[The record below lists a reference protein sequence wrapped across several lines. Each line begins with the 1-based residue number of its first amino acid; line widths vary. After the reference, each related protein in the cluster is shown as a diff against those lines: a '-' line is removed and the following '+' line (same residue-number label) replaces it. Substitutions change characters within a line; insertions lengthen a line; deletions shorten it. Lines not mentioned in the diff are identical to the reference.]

1 LFESH
6 GSPNWRIRFGLGF
19 LYCKDQ
25 TMKASTSKKD
35 ELGNGASTRAVH
47 GGAERDKGFHA
58 MTTPIVQ
65 TATYTFR
72 DTAAVIEFLDKK
84 VYGGELDRE
93 EYARYGNP
101 SVWSLERRIANL
113 EGAEDAVVY
122 PSGMS
127 AATSLFLTVLRPG
140 THIVMTDDCYRRT
153 RQFCETTLK
162 KFGIDTS
169 VVPMGDSRALEA
181 AIVPRKTRFIFTET
195 PTNPYLRVANLR
207 HLAELGKAHRAMTLL
222 DTTFATPVNLRPL
235 EFGIDFVM
243 HSATKYF
250 GGHNDVLAGVIAGE
264 AGRIKALK
272 DARGIFG
279 NVIDPHQAFL
289 VERGLKTLAV
299 RVRHQNE
306 SALKVAQFLENHPK
320 IDRVYYPGLESHP
333 DYAIAKAQMSG
344 FGGVVSFE
352 VAGDIKATSDFIDRL
367 RIPYIA
373 PSLGGAESLIE
384 QPAYFS
390 YYDLS
395 SEERGAIGIK
405 DNLARF
411 ALGIEDADDII
422 SDLDASL
429 NQVPAQSAAR
439 QV

>member
-1 LFESH
+1 MTGTTIQSN
-6 GSPNWRIRFGLGF
+6 GQR
-19 LYCKDQ
+19 Q
-25 TMKASTSKKD
+25 
-35 ELGNGASTRAVH
+35 GASTNAVH
-47 GGAERDKGFHA
+47 GGADRDKGFHS

-65 TATYTFR
+65 SATYTF
-72 DTAAVIEFLDKK
+72 DNTAKVIEFLDKK

-101 SVWSLERRIANL
+101 TVWSLERRIANL
-113 EGAEDAVVY
+113 EGADDAVVY

-127 AATSLFLTVLRPG
+127 AVTSLFLTVLRPG

-153 RQFCETTLK
+153 RQFCQTTLK
-162 KFGIDTS
+162 KFGIETS
-169 VVPMGDSRALEA
+169 IVPMGDCEALEA
-181 AIVPRKTRFIFTET
+181 AIVPKKTRFIFTET
-195 PTNPYLRVANLR
+195 PTNPYLRVADLKR
-207 HLAELGKAHRAMTLL
+207 VAKLGSEYRAMTLL

-235 EFGIDFVM
+235 DYGIDFVM

-250 GGHNDVLAGVIAGE
+250 GGHNDVLGGVIAGA

-289 VERGLKTLAV
+289 LERGLKTLAL

-306 SALKVAQFLENHPK
+306 SAMKVAHYLESHPK
-320 IDRVYYPGLESHP
+320 LERVYYPGLESHP
-333 DYAIAKAQMSG
+333 DHEIASAQMSG

-373 PSLGGAESLIE
+373 PSLGGTESLIE

-395 SEERGAIGIK
+395 SEERLEMGIK
-405 DNLARF
+405 DNLVRF
-411 ALGIEDADDII
+411 ALGIEDAEDII
-422 SDLDASL
+422 SDLESSL
-429 NQVPAQSAAR
+429 KQLPACDSVSR
-439 QV
+439 V

>member
-1 LFESH
+1 MTK
-6 GSPNWRIRFGLGF
+6 PDKTDNIRFSGE
-19 LYCKDQ
+19 
-25 TMKASTSKKD
+25 SSK
-35 ELGNGASTRAVH
+35 AVH
-47 GGAERDKGFHA
+47 GGAKREKGFHA

-65 TATYTFR
+65 SATYTFA
-72 DTAAVIEFLDKK
+72 DTAAVIDFLDKK

-101 SVWSLERRIANL
+101 SVWSLEARIAEL

-127 AATSLFLTVLRPG
+127 AVTSLFLTVLRPD
-140 THIVMTDDCYRRT
+140 THIIMTDDCYRRT

-162 KFGIDTS
+162 KFGILTS
-169 VVPMGDSRALEA
+169 IVPMADYAALEA

-195 PTNPYLRVANLR
+195 PTNPYLRVADLQR
-207 HLAELGKAHRAMTLL
+207 IAELAKRHRAMTLL

-235 EFGIDFVM
+235 EYGIDFVM

-250 GGHNDVLAGVIAGE
+250 GGHNDVLGGVIAGA
-264 AGRIKALK
+264 AGRIRALK

-289 VERGLKTLAV
+289 LERGLKTLAL
-299 RVRHQNE
+299 RVRHQN
-306 SALKVAQFLENHPK
+306 AAAQTVAEYLEAHPK
-320 IDRVYYPGLESHP
+320 IERVYYPGLPSHP
-333 DYAIAKAQMSG
+333 DHAIAKAQMRG

-373 PSLGGAESLIE
+373 PSLGGTESLIE

-395 SEERGAIGIK
+395 REERLAIGIK
-405 DNLARF
+405 DNLARYS
-411 ALGIEDADDII
+411 LGIEDAEDII
-422 SDLDASL
+422 EDFAASL
-429 NQVPAQSAAR
+429 AEVPER
-439 QV
+439 V

>member
-1 LFESH
+1 MKTAKPHSNES
-6 GSPNWRIRFGLGF
+6 
-19 LYCKDQ
+19 CK
-25 TMKASTSKKD
+25 
-35 ELGNGASTRAVH
+35 GASTRAVH
-47 GGAERDKGFHA
+47 GGAVRDKGFHS

-65 TATYTFR
+65 SATYTFEN
-72 DTAAVIEFLDKK
+72 TAKVIEFLEKK

-101 SVWSLERRIANL
+101 SVWSLERRIADL

-127 AATSLFLTVLRPG
+127 AVTSLFLTVLRPG
-140 THIVMTDDCYRRT
+140 AHIVMTDDCYRRT
-153 RQFCETTLK
+153 RQFCETTLL
-162 KFGIDTS
+162 KFGVETS
-169 VVPMGDSRALEA
+169 IVPMGDCEALEA

-195 PTNPYLRVANLR
+195 PTNPYLRVADLK
-207 HLAELGKAHRAMTLL
+207 HLAALGKRHRAMTLL

-235 EFGIDFVM
+235 EYGIDFVM
-243 HSATKYF
+243 HSATKYL
-250 GGHNDVLAGVIAGE
+250 GGHNDVLAGVIAGA

-289 VERGLKTLAV
+289 IERGLKTLAL

-306 SALKVAQFLENHPK
+306 TAQRVAEYLERHPK
-320 IDRVYYPGLESHP
+320 IERVYYPGLASHP
-333 DYAIAKAQMSG
+333 DHEIASAQMSG

-373 PSLGGAESLIE
+373 PSLGGTESLIE

-395 SEERGAIGIK
+395 SEERLAVGIK
-405 DNLARF
+405 DNLVRF
-411 ALGIEDADDII
+411 ALGIEDAEDII
-422 SDLDASL
+422 GDLELSL
-429 NQVPAQSAAR
+429 EQAPARAA
-439 QV
+439 VNPAY

>member
-1 LFESH
+1 MTAAKLDSRRRVE
-6 GSPNWRIRFGLGF
+6 
-19 LYCKDQ
+19 
-25 TMKASTSKKD
+25 
-35 ELGNGASTRAVH
+35 GASTKAVH
-47 GGAERDKGFHA
+47 GGAKRDKGFHS

-65 TATYTFR
+65 SATYTFEN
-72 DTAAVIEFLDKK
+72 TEKVIEFLDKK

-101 SVWSLERRIANL
+101 SVWSLERRIADL

-162 KFGIDTS
+162 KFGIETS
-169 VVPMGDSRALEA
+169 IVPMGDCDALEA
-181 AIVPRKTRFIFTET
+181 AIIPKKTRFIFTET
-195 PTNPYLRVANLR
+195 PTNPYLRVADLD
-207 HLAELGKAHRAMTLL
+207 HLAALGKRYRAMTLL

-235 EFGIDFVM
+235 EYGIDFVM
-243 HSATKYF
+243 HSATKYL
-250 GGHNDVLAGVIAGE
+250 GGHNDVLAGVIAGS
-264 AGRIKALK
+264 AARIKALK
-272 DARGIFG
+272 DARGMFG

-289 VERGLKTLAV
+289 LERGLKTLAV
-299 RVRHQNE
+299 RTRHQNQ
-306 SALKVAQFLENHPK
+306 AGLKVARFLERHPK
-320 IDRVYYPGLESHP
+320 IERVYYPGLESHP
-333 DYAIAKAQMSG
+333 DYDLASAQMSG

-373 PSLGGAESLIE
+373 PSLGGTESLIE

-395 SEERGAIGIK
+395 REERLAIGIK
-405 DNLARF
+405 DNLVRF

-422 SDLDASL
+422 ADLEASL
-429 NQVPAQSAAR
+429 EQVPAR
-439 QV
+439 D

>member
-1 LFESH
+1 MTRSSIMANGQF
-6 GSPNWRIRFGLGF
+6 I
-19 LYCKDQ
+19 
-25 TMKASTSKKD
+25 
-35 ELGNGASTRAVH
+35 GASTRSVH
-47 GGAERDKGFHA
+47 GGAARDKGFHA

-65 TATYTFR
+65 SATYTF
-72 DTAAVIEFLDKK
+72 DSTADVIKFLDKK

-101 SVWSLERRIANL
+101 SVWSLERRIAHL

-127 AATSLFLTVLRPG
+127 AVTSLFLTVLRPG
-140 THIVMTDDCYRRT
+140 AHIIMTDDCYRRT

-169 VVPMGDSRALEA
+169 VVPMGDCDALEA
-181 AIVPRKTRFIFTET
+181 AIVPKKTRFIFTET
-195 PTNPYLRVANLR
+195 PTNPYLRVADLCQV
-207 HLAELGKAHRAMTLL
+207 AELGKRYRAMTLL

-250 GGHNDVLAGVIAGE
+250 GGHNDVLAGVIAGGS
-264 AGRIKALK
+264 GRIKALK
-272 DARGIFG
+272 DARGILG

-299 RVRHQNE
+299 RVCHQNG
-306 SALKVAQFLENHPK
+306 AAQKVARFLESHPK

-333 DYAIAKAQMSG
+333 DHEIACSQMSG

-373 PSLGGAESLIE
+373 PSLGGTESLIE

-395 SEERGAIGIK
+395 SEERLAVGIK
-405 DNLARF
+405 DNLVRF
-411 ALGIEDADDII
+411 ALGIEDAEDII
-422 SDLDASL
+422 DDLDRSL
-429 NQVPAQSAAR
+429 EQVPKRADVSR
-439 QV
+439 V

>member
-1 LFESH
+1 MTAS
-6 GSPNWRIRFGLGF
+6 GRIRNGRN
-19 LYCKDQ
+19 K
-25 TMKASTSKKD
+25 
-35 ELGNGASTRAVH
+35 GASTDAVH
-47 GGAERDKGFHA
+47 GGAAREKGFHS

-65 TATYTFR
+65 TATYTF
-72 DTAAVIEFLDKK
+72 DNTAKLIEFLDKK
-84 VYGGELDRE
+84 VYGGELERE

-101 SVWSLERRIANL
+101 SVWSLERRIADL
-113 EGAEDAVVY
+113 ERAEDAVVY

-127 AATSLFLTVLRPG
+127 AVTSLFLTVLRPG

-162 KFGIDTS
+162 KFGIETS
-169 VVPMGDSRALEA
+169 IVPMGDCAALEA
-181 AIVPRKTRFIFTET
+181 AILPGKTRFIFTET
-195 PTNPYLRVANLR
+195 PTNPYLRVADLKR
-207 HLAELGKAHRAMTLL
+207 VAELGKANRAMTLL

-235 EFGIDFVM
+235 EYGIDFVM

-250 GGHNDVLAGVIAGE
+250 GGHNDVLGGVIAGE

-289 VERGLKTLAV
+289 LERGLKTLAL

-306 SALKVAQFLENHPK
+306 SASKVARYLESHPK

-333 DYAIAKAQMSG
+333 DHQIAKAQMSG

-352 VAGDIKATSDFIDRL
+352 VAGDIKTTSDFIDRL
-367 RIPYIA
+367 RLPYIA
-373 PSLGGAESLIE
+373 PSLGGTESLIE

-395 SEERGAIGIK
+395 SEERREIGIK
-405 DNLARF
+405 DNLVRF
-411 ALGIEDADDII
+411 ALGIEDAEDII
-422 SDLDASL
+422 ADLDASL
-429 NQVPAQSAAR
+429 AQAPARQSANQV
-439 QV
+439 

>member
-1 LFESH
+1 MTTAK
-6 GSPNWRIRFGLGF
+6 GKADQLG
-19 LYCKDQ
+19 
-25 TMKASTSKKD
+25 
-35 ELGNGASTRAVH
+35 GGASTQAVH
-47 GGAERDKGFHA
+47 GGAKREKGFHA

-65 TATYTFR
+65 SATYTF
-72 DTAAVIEFLDKK
+72 DNTAKVLEFLEKK
-84 VYGGELDRE
+84 VYGGELERE

-113 EGAEDAVVY
+113 EGAGDAVVY

-127 AATSLFLTVLRPG
+127 AVTSLFLTVLRPG
-140 THIVMTDDCYRRT
+140 TQIVMTDDCYRRT

-162 KFGIDTS
+162 KFGIETS
-169 VVPMGDSRALEA
+169 IVPMGDCEALEA
-181 AIVPRKTRFIFTET
+181 AIVPGKTRFIFTET
-195 PTNPYLRVANLR
+195 PTNPYLRVADLR
-207 HLAELGKAHRAMTLL
+207 HLAELGKRHRALTLL

-235 EFGIDFVM
+235 EHGIDFVM
-243 HSATKYF
+243 HSATKYL
-250 GGHNDVLAGVIAGE
+250 GGHNDVMAGVIAGE
-264 AGRIKALK
+264 ASRIKALK

-306 SALKVAQFLENHPK
+306 TALKVARFLEK
-320 IDRVYYPGLESHP
+320 QARIDRVYYPGLESHP
-333 DYAIAKAQMSG
+333 DHQIASAQMSG
-344 FGGVVSFE
+344 FGGVISFE

-373 PSLGGAESLIE
+373 PSLGGTESLIE

-395 SEERGAIGIK
+395 SEERQAIGIK
-405 DNLARF
+405 DNLVRF
-411 ALGIEDADDII
+411 ALGIEDAEDIMA
-422 SDLDASL
+422 DLEASL
-429 NQVPAQSAAR
+429 NQV
-439 QV
+439 